1 MTAAT
6 GDAGTPVGV
15 WTHERVV
22 SLIDHRMPE
31 RLDLEYK
38 DGLPDSGDELAPWIA
53 AMANSGGGAIVFGVE
68 EDAQGRAVRAS
79 ELAIPLAAATAL
91 ATEAACSIDEPVQ
104 VRCAEIQDDRAA
116 EGFGY
121 LVVEVDASARAPHF
135 VGGVAWGRVEHGIR
149 RLRRFEIATLFA
161 RSDGFVRESG
171 LAGRIRR
178 RANIVA
184 DIQRLGQERV
194 LMFKNVGDRPAFGV
208 RWSHLASRGVVT
220 RPSDDPF
227 PVDIMDPASTYSV
240 RASFPPA
247 ELPAKIE
254 VSWRDDGNGLRQ
266 TLVVVT

>member
-1 MTAAT
+1 MSA
-6 GDAGTPVGV
+6 
-15 WTHERVV
+15 WTLEHVAF
-22 SLIDHRMPE
+22 LIEHRMPE

-38 DGLPDSGDELAPWIA
+38 EALPDSGDELAPWIA
-53 AMANSGGGAIVFGVE
+53 AMANSGGGDIVLGIE
-68 EDAQGRAVRAS
+68 EDPQGRAVRAS
-79 ELAIPLAAATAL
+79 ELAVPLAGAAAL
-91 ATEAACSIDEPVQ
+91 VGEAACSIDEPVG
-104 VRCAEIQDDRAA
+104 VRCAEIQDDDAA

-121 LVVEVDASARAPHF
+121 LVVEVDPSPRAPHF

-149 RLRRFEIATLFA
+149 RLRRLEIANLFA
-161 RSDGFVRESG
+161 RSEGFVRESG
-171 LAGRIRR
+171 LAGRMRR
-178 RANIVA
+178 PANVVA
-184 DIQRLGQERV
+184 DIQRLGHDRM

-208 RWSHLASRGVVT
+208 RWSHLSSRGVVT

-227 PVDIMDPASTYSV
+227 PLEVMQPASTYTV